1 MIRLLAQT
9 DLSWI
14 IVNLSATEII
24 DQIRHLSPVERARV
38 VRFVVENE
46 APVAVGKAAVDL
58 ADDGLPVI
66 RANGGVI
73 TSRLVR
79 ELESMT
85 P

>member
-1 MIRLLAQT
+1 M
-9 DLSWI
+9 
-14 IVNLSATEII
+14 SALEVIE
-24 DQIRHLSPVERARV
+24 QIQHLSPVERARV
-38 VRFVVENE
+38 IRFVVEHDG
-46 APVAVGKAAVDL
+46 PQPQGKCAVTV

-79 ELESMT
+79 ELESLT

>member
-1 MIRLLAQT
+1 MQVT
-9 DLSWI
+9 
-14 IVNLSATEII
+14 
-24 DQIRHLSPVERARV
+24 
-38 VRFVVENE
+38 RFVVENDSSM
-46 APVAVGKAAVDL
+46 PSSKCTVAV

-79 ELESMT
+79 ELESLT